1 MADEGTDT
9 VPEEGVP
16 STWRAVWVSAA
27 ALFATLA
34 LITLIFMITWTNR
47 ARDDAIEWERRTYE
61 IMVLTRM
68 IDAGIARSE
77 AALGRYVLDEQ
88 RQTGTD
94 YYNEWRAAGY
104 QIGQLRRLLRRDM
117 EQAHRVVR
125 LTELFNRRNE
135 ELAPAASAAERGQGQ
150 GGLGLLYQAAA
161 SQTLP
166 ELRGLLQEIARAERA
181 NLNRRIVETQG
192 FVARADA
199 YTEWLGWLAILIGLG
214 AVGLAVLAWR
224 SFLEGMRAR
233 REAESEAIRALR
245 LEDAVQARTQ
255 ELREA
260 NAALKTE
267 AAERVAAEA
276 KLRQAQK
283 MEAVGQ
289 LTGGIAHD
297 FNNMLAVVVGGL
309 DLARRKLHGPL
320 REVEFHLDNAMDGAT
335 RAAALTRRLLSF
347 ARAEP
352 LVPEPVVP
360 SELVEDMLELADR
373 AIGERI
379 QVHTRIAGDPWH
391 VWVDRTQLENA
402 ILNLAVNARDAM
414 DGSGELTI
422 AVDNVTLER
431 AGDALQ
437 PGDYV
442 RIQVIDTGRGIPPE
456 NIHRVFEP
464 FFTTKPLGKGT
475 GLGLSQL
482 FGFAR
487 QSGGDVTIESEV
499 GRGTTVSVFLPRSEM
514 TESRTSTRVI
524 GEKALAFTPA
534 DAEGAKGGVTI
545 LVVEDDPRVSRSTV
559 AALEELGHH
568 PIACASGPEA
578 LDLLAGGAT
587 VGLVITDV
595 MMPEMTGTELAAL
608 IRQRHPE
615 LPVMFVTGYVGEAG
629 EAEDLVGGELLR
641 KPFTVTA
648 LANSVAAALAGAVS
662 GSRRP
667 ATGEARA

>member
-27 ALFATLA
+27 ALLATLA
-34 LITLIFMITWTNR
+34 LIVLIFMITWANR
-47 ARDDAIEWERRTYE
+47 ARDEAIGWERRTYE
-61 IMVLTRM
+61 VVVLTRT

-94 YYNEWRAAGY
+94 YYNEWRASGY
-104 QIGQLRRLLRRDM
+104 QIGQLRRLLRQDA
-117 EQAHRVVR
+117 EQTRRAAR
-125 LTELFNRRNE
+125 LAELFDQRNR
-135 ELAPAASAAERGQGQ
+135 ELAPAATAAEQGQGQ

-161 SQTLP
+161 SPTLP
-166 ELRGLLQEIARAERA
+166 ELRGLLQEIASAERT
-181 NLNRRIVETQG
+181 NLNRRMEETRG

-224 SFLEGMRAR
+224 SFREGMRAR
-233 REAESEAIRALR
+233 REAENEAIRAFR
-245 LEDAVQARTQ
+245 LEEAVQARTH
-255 ELREA
+255 ELRDA

-267 AAERVAAEA
+267 AAERAAAEA

-309 DLARRKLHGPL
+309 DLARRKLHGPR

-352 LVPEPVVP
+352 LVPEAVAP

-379 QVHTRIAGDPWH
+379 QVRTRFAAEPWQ
-391 VWVDRTQLENA
+391 VWADRTQLENA

-414 DGSGELTI
+414 DGSGALTI
-422 AVDNVTLER
+422 AVDNLTLDG
-431 AGDALQ
+431 AGDALA

-456 NIHRVFEP
+456 NLHRVFEP

-499 GRGTTVSVFLPRSEM
+499 GKGTTVSVFLPRSDAA
-514 TESRTSTRVI
+514 ES
-524 GEKALAFTPA
+524 KAAARAAVPDAPA
-534 DAEGAKGGVTI
+534 AIAGAAMPMDNATI

-559 AALEELGHH
+559 AALEELGHR
-568 PIACASGPEA
+568 PVACAGGREA
-578 LDLLAGGAT
+578 LDLLAGGIA
-587 VGLVITDV
+587 VDLVITDV

-608 IRQRHPE
+608 LRQRHPE

-629 EAEDLVGGELLR
+629 ESEDLMGGEVLR
-641 KPFTVTA
+641 KPFTVAA
-648 LANSVAAALAGAVS
+648 LADSVAAALTAAVS
-662 GSRRP
+662 GSRQP
-667 ATGEARA
+667 ATGGAAA